1 MTAPRRSVDVRTS
14 IVDIFRRDLV
24 GPGPQDTDIA
34 KERLNESPS
43 RWYLA
48 GFLAPADDPMT
59 EDGPEDGEEEED
71 PSAQEEMEIDVE
83 EPADEGAGGAAG
95 DAEPPDAPNT
105 KRRFLPSSIG
115 ITVLLPPNVTE
126 VEAEISWGDYRTE
139 PPLPEEI
146 LAPDEPKEMEEGG
159 RKRKD
164 RPKVDWVRLPQQ
176 QTIRVPV
183 PIGRG
188 DRMVIPESAAP
199 QYRGGGL
206 VLETHAR
213 LFTYATPDGDEQ
225 ARALTV
231 FLVNRRSV
239 PHRFYADI
247 SYAFQARLALVCP
260 QGFRPR
266 RDISSY
272 QSDDVDLRVADLHYR
287 DVCEYAVGRNCAA
300 AWSLDEEAAQ
310 KVTRAWTD
318 PLPQAEVERVAANED
333 ESLTSRVV
341 FGMEALAWRAGGG
354 GEALTKALTDLP
366 VLYGEWIGTQCKRI
380 DARLAPRRRETAEGL
395 IAAMEKARARIA
407 EGIEILSR
415 NDIARDA
422 FRFMNLAVAQAARH
436 RNAGANGD
444 PAAQPK
450 PAWRPFQLAFILL
463 NIAGLSDRQH
473 PDREIAD
480 LLFFP
485 TGGGKT
491 EAYLGL
497 AAFVIAHRRLTGPGV
512 LGAGVAVI
520 MRYTL
525 RLLTLDQLARA
536 SGVICALELMR
547 TDAKNVDAKGR
558 RILGDWPI
566 EIGLWVG
573 SDASPNRLGGRGDA
587 DQMTAVGRVRRYK
600 TGRDKRAP
608 APIKACPWCGTP
620 FKPTSFMCVPN
631 DTVPTNLEIRCANTA
646 CDFNRGRALPILTV
660 DEPIYRRLPAFL
672 IATVDKFASLPW
684 VGDTGAF
691 FGHVDRFDPNV
702 GFYGAAEPGKH
713 GRPLDN
719 GWRLDPPDLIIQD
732 ELHLIS
738 GPLGTVAGLY
748 EAAIDQLASRK
759 KGEARIRPKIVA
771 STATVRRANAQIQ
784 ALFDRRDTSVFPP
797 SGIDRG
803 DSFFARTVP
812 SSRDPARLYLG
823 IAAQGRGP
831 KLVFLRALTTL
842 VAAAQAQF
850 AASAAN
856 AAPGP
861 NPADPYMTGLCY
873 FNALRELG
881 GARRIVEDEVRDRAA
896 RYGTERRR
904 VDPPDTPFADRQ
916 VKEPMEITSRV
927 STDDVAKAKQR
938 LDAVFGRD
946 VEPVD
951 VALATNM
958 ISVGLDILRLGLML
972 VQGQPKTAAEYIQAT
987 SRIGRDHNRPGLVV
1001 VVLNLHKPRDRTHF
1015 EQFRN
1020 FHRSFYRA
1028 VEATS
1033 VTPWAA
1039 RALDRA
1045 LAAVVVAAA
1054 RHLDPGLTPDA
1065 AVKELKNRPAT
1076 RAAVR
1081 DAIVKRAPAGTI
1093 PGGAAALASL
1103 IDGLLDAWVATADEQ
1118 SAGGNIFGYASRPSP
1133 HRLLHMPLAPEI
1145 GNLSAPHQRFVAGRS
1160 MRDVEPS
1167 VAVLPRD
1174 PKGQL
1179 IANAD
1184 DLA

>member
-1 MTAPRRSVDVRTS
+1 MSAALRSVNVRAG
-14 IVDIFRRDLV
+14 IVDTFRRDLV
-24 GPGPQDTDIA
+24 GPGPHDLDLA
-34 KERLNESPS
+34 RERLNENPS
-43 RWYLA
+43 RWYLT
-48 GFLAPADDPMT
+48 GFLAPADDPLT
-59 EDGPEDGEEEED
+59 QDGPEAGED
-71 PSAQEEMEIDVE
+71 NPAIQEEMETDVE
-83 EPADEGAGGAAG
+83 EPVDEGSGGAAG
-95 DAEPPDAPNT
+95 DAELPDIPNT

-115 ITVLLPPNVTE
+115 ITVLLPPDVKE
-126 VEAEISWGDYRTE
+126 IEAHVCWGDYRTE
-139 PPLPEEI
+139 PPLPEDI
-146 LAPDEPKEMEEGG
+146 LAPDEPEGTSEDG
-159 RKRKD
+159 KRKKKD
-164 RPKVDWVRLPQQ
+164 RPLVDWVRAPQERSVHL
-176 QTIRVPV
+176 TVPD
-183 PIGRG
+183 GRG
-188 DRMVIPESAAP
+188 DPVVIQESAAP
-199 QYRGGGL
+199 QHRGGGL

-213 LFTYATPDGDEQ
+213 LFTYRTPDGNEQ

-239 PHRFYADI
+239 PHRFYADV
-247 SYAFQARLALVCP
+247 SYAFQARIELVCP
-260 QGFRPR
+260 QGFCPR

-272 QSDDVDLRVADLHYR
+272 MSDDFDLRLADLHYR
-287 DVCEYAVGRNCAA
+287 DVREYAVGRNSAA
-300 AWSLDEEAAQ
+300 AWSTDEEAAG
-310 KVTRAWTD
+310 KVTRVWTD

-333 ESLTSRVV
+333 EALKSRVA
-341 FGMEALAWRAGGG
+341 FGMEALAEQAGVGG
-354 GEALTKALTDLP
+354 MALAKALCDLP
-366 VLYGEWIGTQCKRI
+366 ALYGEWIATERGKL
-380 DARLAPRRRETAEGL
+380 DGLAARRRQTALRL
-395 IAAMEKARARIA
+395 IGEMEAARKRVE
-407 EGIEILSR
+407 EGIQILSK
-415 NDIARDA
+415 NDMARTA
-422 FRFMNLAVAQAARH
+422 FRFMNLAVARASRR
-436 RNAGANGD
+436 RNAGATGD
-444 PAAQPK
+444 PETQPA
-450 PAWRPFQLAFILL
+450 PQWRPFQLAFILL
-463 NIAGLSDRQH
+463 NVAGLSDRCH

-497 AAFVIAHRRLTGPGV
+497 AAFVIAYRRLRGPGV

-525 RLLTLDQLARA
+525 RLLTLDQLTRA
-536 SGVICALELMR
+536 AGVVCALELMR
-547 TDAKNVDAKGR
+547 TDPNNVNEKGHR
-558 RILGDWPI
+558 QLGDWPI

-573 SDASPNRLGGRGDA
+573 SDASPNRLGRQGDA
-587 DQMTAVGRVRRYK
+587 DQTTAVGRVRRYK
-600 TGRDKRAP
+600 IGRDKRAP
-608 APIKACPWCGTP
+608 APIKACPWCGTA
-620 FKPTSFMCVPN
+620 FKPASFACVPN
-631 DTVPTNLEIRCANTA
+631 ETAPINLEIRCVNTA
-646 CDFNRGRALPILTV
+646 CEFTRNRPLPILTV

-684 VGDTGAF
+684 VAETGAF
-691 FGHVDRFDPNV
+691 FGRVDRFAEGL
-702 GFYGAAEPGKH
+702 GFYGPAEPGRH
-713 GRPLDN
+713 GRLLDN
-719 GWRLDPPDLIIQD
+719 GWTLGPPDLIIQD
-732 ELHLIS
+732 ELHLIA

-759 KGEARIRPKIVA
+759 IGETRVRPKIVA
-771 STATVRRANAQIQ
+771 STATVRRASDQIA
-784 ALFDRRDTSVFPP
+784 ALFDRPATSIFPP
-797 SGIDRG
+797 PGINRG

-812 SSRDPARLYLG
+812 SLREPARVYLG

-842 VAAAQAQF
+842 VAAAQA
-850 AASAAN
+850 AYDSCAGSSE
-856 AAPGP
+856 PGR
-861 NPADPYMTGLCY
+861 NPADPYMTALCY

-896 RYGTERRR
+896 RYGTQRRR
-904 VDPPDTPFADRQ
+904 VEPKDSPFVDRQ
-916 VKEPMEITSRV
+916 IKEPMEITSRV

-946 VEPVD
+946 AEPVD

-958 ISVGLDILRLGLML
+958 ISVGLDILRLGLMV

-1015 EQFRN
+1015 EQFRT

-1045 LAAVVVAAA
+1045 LAAVVVAAV
-1054 RHLDPGLTPDA
+1054 RHVDPALTVDT
-1065 AVKELKNRPAT
+1065 AVRELKNRPGT

-1081 DAIVKRAPAGTI
+1081 EAIVERAPGNAI
-1093 PGGAAALASL
+1093 PGGSAALADL
-1103 IDGLLDAWVATADEQ
+1103 VDGLLDDWIRTSDEQ
-1118 SAGGNIFGYASRPSP
+1118 SAGGSVFGYANRQSP

-1145 GNLSAPHQRFVAGRS
+1145 PNLSAPHQRFVAGRS

-1167 VAVLPRD
+1167 IAIQPRD
-1174 PKGQL
+1174 PKGQV